1 MFPFRTNSIHCMLYL
16 QYLHLGRFLYDFMIN
31 VAKYTIHWSYGQPTL
46 NDVHRL
52 SSFTKATS
60 VWHSHWKFMIGRWIS
75 FWASAAMWV
84 LGTVIDK
91 DTVIFYFQ
99 WWQRDGKG
107 IAWGSP
113 SLKKPTLILVG
124 AASQVIKASTN
135 FHPSV
140 AAKLLVDDLST
151 RNEGAYRWQ
160 ASVKELPDVQ

>member
-1 MFPFRTNSIHCMLYL
+1 ML
-16 QYLHLGRFLYDFMIN
+16 D
-31 VAKYTIHWSYGQPTL
+31 
-46 NDVHRL
+46 
-52 SSFTKATS
+52 
-60 VWHSHWKFMIGRWIS
+60 
-75 FWASAAMWV
+75 

-151 RNEGAYRWQ
+151 RNEGAYTVDGKQ
-160 ASVKELPDVQ
+160 V